1 MIEVIAPGPLA
12 TVQDLGRPGYQQLG
26 VPWSGAADQRA
37 HRLANRLVG
46 NAETA
51 ATVEFTL
58 GGLQI
63 RLHDPATLAFTGAYC
78 PGGPDWQLALTVPA
92 GCRLTLQAPARGLR
106 SYLAVRGGIAVQPVL
121 GSRSTDLLSGLGPAV
136 LTAGT
141 MLPIGTDTIAEPSGE
156 LVPAPSGELVP
167 KPADAGPLEV
177 LPGPRTDWFSDPYRL
192 FDQAWTVTPESNR
205 IGIRLAGN
213 PLHRSRAGELP
224 PEPMLPGA
232 IQVPPNGLP
241 IVLFRDA
248 PVTGGYPVIGVLRTA
263 DLDRLAQQRPGDQL
277 RLLPAQSR

>member
-1 MIEVIAPGPLA
+1 MIELIATGPLA

-26 VPWSGAADQRA
+26 VPRSGAADQRA

-51 ATVEFTL
+51 ATIEFTL
-58 GGLQI
+58 GGLRLQ
-63 RLHDPATLAFTGAYC
+63 LHDPATIALTGAYC

-92 GCRLTLQAPARGLR
+92 GYRLALEPPARGLR
-106 SYLAVRGGIAVQPVL
+106 SYLAVRGGIAVEPVL
-121 GSRSTDLLSGLGPAV
+121 GSWATDLLSGLGPAV
-136 LTAGT
+136 LAAGAT
-141 MLPIGTDTIAEPSGE
+141 LPVGADTVGEPSGE
-156 LVPAPSGELVP
+156 RAPEPAG
-167 KPADAGPLEV
+167 DAGPLEV

-205 IGIRLAGN
+205 IGVRLAGN
-213 PLHRSRAGELP
+213 PLHRGRVDELP
-224 PEPMLPGA
+224 PEPTLPGA

-277 RLLPAQSR
+277 RLLPARNG